1 MESKITRFCM
11 RFLAML
17 ALSVGLTLGSF
28 AQNLTDPDP
37 NSPTPLLLTNP
48 DSISV
53 LAHSKPASGKAELA
67 RSSDA
72 AFIPESKITLY
83 VTNLDLMEGEGANA
97 FRVYAQNAKGNN
109 FRFPVLEISPISDGG
124 GIYAM
129 TILLKDEIGYWA
141 APEDVSG
148 MTLYLT
154 WRGLASNYVTLGG
167 GASDGRPA
175 KAGGK
180 ARPFPISMAL
190 DKTKVQEFA
199 RILAPEYVGYRWS
212 GDRMRL
218 QEQAAFGPSPA
229 LDSRIRRIGPRTW
242 LAEQFETP
250 YPSPGNLYPNL
261 PLKGVN
267 QDTVGTGCGEF
278 LPSSNVTYQV
288 CVRDHYTQYQPQ
300 TWFFKEAFYGDPQL
314 KHRAAWALSQIWVT
328 SGNDIQQGRHIVE
341 WHKVLSKHAFG
352 NYRNLMKEMTLNPT
366 MGEYLNMRE
375 STRTAPNENY
385 AREVAQLFSI
395 GLFML
400 NQDGTL
406 QRDGQNNPIPTYTQ
420 EEINALTRVFT
431 GWSFCS
437 VASPTTTCPNI
448 VIGTV
453 NFIDPMLLNPGLTAQ
468 QNRHDIGAKT
478 LFTYPGSAATQNIAA
493 CPATGTGACGITC
506 PTTGT
511 ANCTLQAGFTSAQAL
526 AATLTYAN
534 NSMDRAIDNLYNHPN
549 VGPFVSKN
557 LIQQMVTSDP
567 SPAYVSRVAGV
578 FNANRTNPEQ
588 MKEVIKAILL
598 DPEARG
604 DVKTDPNYGKLREPV
619 QYFTNFA
626 RNFGVRSA
634 NGTGQSDGN
643 VAGGRVCGRAEFN
656 NMAQVPFMSPTVF
669 NYFPPD
675 YGIPG
680 TSLVGPEFAIMTTG
694 TAVARATFMNRLT
707 FAATTA
713 PTTTP
718 TAAYAI
724 PYPISGVDCPNGT
737 SFDFSDLVA
746 LSQADTTGNLLVDEL
761 NRRML
766 HSTMSQAMKT
776 SIVGALASY
785 AGTTALTHESR
796 VRQALYLVATSSQF
810 QVQR

>member
-1 MESKITRFCM
+1 M

-17 ALSVGLTLGSF
+17 ALSVGLTLGAF
-28 AQNLTDPDP
+28 AQDLTDPDP
-37 NSPTPLLLTNP
+37 NSPSPLLLTNP
-48 DSISV
+48 ESNSV
-53 LAHSKPASGKAELA
+53 LAHSRPAGGKAELA
-67 RSSDA
+67 RASDA
-72 AFIPESKITLY
+72 DFIPENKLTLY

-97 FRVYAQNAKGNN
+97 FRVYAQNAKGNC
-109 FRFPVLEISPISDGG
+109 FRFPVLDISPVSDGG

-129 TILLKDEIGYWA
+129 TILLKDEIGYWP
-141 APEDVSG
+141 APEELSG
-148 MTLYLT
+148 MTVYLT
-154 WRGLASNYVTLGG
+154 WRGLASNYVSLGNG
-167 GASDGRPA
+167 STDSRPA
-175 KAGGK
+175 KASTK
-180 ARPFPISMAL
+180 ARPFPLSSAL
-190 DKTKVQEFA
+190 DKNKVKEFA
-199 RILAPEYVGYRWS
+199 RVLAPEYVGYRWS
-212 GDRMRL
+212 GDRMRF
-218 QEQAAFGPSPA
+218 QEQATFGPSPA
-229 LDSRIRRIGPRTW
+229 QDDRIRRIGPRTW
-242 LAEQFETP
+242 LAEQFDTAYPSVGNP
-250 YPSPGNLYPNL
+250 YPNF
-261 PLKGVN
+261 PLMPATASTDCNNNIPVN
-267 QDTVGTGCGEF
+267 CI
-278 LPSSNVTYQV
+278 
-288 CVRDHYTQYQPQ
+288 RDHYTQYQPQ
-300 TWFFKEAFYGDPQL
+300 TWFFKEAFYGNTQL
-314 KHRAAWALSQIWVT
+314 KHRVAWALSQIWVT

-406 QRDGQNNPIPTYTQ
+406 QRDAQNNPIPTYTQ

-437 VASPTTTCPNI
+437 VSTPGVCPNLAL
-448 VIGTV
+448 GTV

-478 LFTYPGSAATQNIAA
+478 LFTYAGSAATQNIAA
-493 CPATGTGACGITC
+493 CPPTGAGGCGITC

-567 SPAYVSRVAGV
+567 TPAYVSRVAGV
-578 FNANRTNPEQ
+578 FNANRTNPQQ
-588 MKEVIKAILL
+588 MKEVIRAILL

-604 DVKTDPNYGKLREPV
+604 DAKTDPNYGKLREPV
-619 QYFTNFA
+619 QFFTNFA

-634 NGTGQSDGN
+634 NGTGLSDGN
-643 VAGGRVCGRAEFN
+643 VAGGRVCGRPEFN
-656 NMAQVPFMSPTVF
+656 AMAQIPFMSPTVF

-680 TSLVGPEFAIMTTG
+680 TSLLGPEFAIMTTG
-694 TAVARATFMNRLT
+694 TAIARATFVNRLT

-718 TAAYAI
+718 TTAYAI
-724 PYPISGVDCPNGT
+724 PYPVSGVDCPNGT
-737 SFDFSDLVA
+737 SFNFSDLVA

-766 HSTMSQAMKT
+766 HGTMSPAMKT

-785 AGTTALTHESR
+785 TGTTALTHESR

>member
-1 MESKITRFCM
+1 MESKITRYCM

-17 ALSVGLTLGSF
+17 ALSVGLTLSSF

-48 DSISV
+48 DSVSV
-53 LAHSKPASGKAELA
+53 LAHSKPASGRDELA

-72 AFIPESKITLY
+72 TFIPESKITLY

-109 FRFPVLEISPISDGG
+109 FRFPVLDISPISDGG

-129 TILLKDEIGYWA
+129 TILLKDEIGYWS
-141 APEDVSG
+141 APEEVSG
-148 MTLYLT
+148 MSLYLT
-154 WRGLASNYVTLGG
+154 WRGLASNSVTLGNG
-167 GASDGRPA
+167 STDNRPA
-175 KAGGK
+175 KAAGK
-180 ARPFPISMAL
+180 ARPFPLSMAL
-190 DKTKVQEFA
+190 DKKKVQEFA
-199 RILAPEYVGYRWS
+199 GILAPEYVGYRWS
-212 GDRMRL
+212 GDRMRF
-218 QEQAAFGPSPA
+218 QEQATFGPSPA
-229 LDSRIRRIGPRTW
+229 QDSRIRRIGLRTW
-242 LAEQFETP
+242 LAEQWEMQYPSTANP
-250 YPSPGNLYPNL
+250 YPND
-261 PLKGVN
+261 PLKPVNAPTDCDGVLGN
-267 QDTVGTGCGEF
+267 PDDVPLTCNRDT
-278 LPSSNVTYQV
+278 
-288 CVRDHYTQYQPQ
+288 YTQYKPQ

-314 KHRAAWALSQIWVT
+314 KHRVAWALSQIWVT
-328 SGNDIQQGRHIVE
+328 SGNDIQQGRHIIE
-341 WHKVLSKHAFG
+341 WNKVLSKHAFG

-406 QRDGQNNPIPTYTQ
+406 QRDAQNNPIPTYTQ

-437 VASPTTTCPNI
+437 VSTPGACPNLA
-448 VIGTV
+448 IGTV

-567 SPAYVSRVAGV
+567 TPAYVSRVAGV

-604 DVKTDPNYGKLREPV
+604 DVKTDPNFGKLREPV

-626 RNFGVRSA
+626 RHFGVRSA
-634 NGTGQSDGN
+634 SGTGPSDGN
-643 VAGGRVCGRAEFN
+643 VAGARVCGRPEFN
-656 NMAQVPFMSPTVF
+656 NMAQIPFMSPTVF

-694 TAVARATFMNRLT
+694 TAVARANFINRLT

-718 TAAYAI
+718 TTAYAI
-724 PYPISGVDCPNGT
+724 PYPVSGVDCPNGT

-766 HSTMSQAMKT
+766 HSTMSPGMKT
-776 SIVGALASY
+776 SIVGSLASY